1 MTEQGSDS
9 LPQSIV
15 QDLLH
20 HSEDI
25 TVFLREFTV
34 ELSRILSTDD
44 EPVSCAISLL
54 REKHAGSAAS
64 SSPQAQALDEMQGRF
79 LEGPCLT
86 AISENT
92 ITHVAD
98 TLADPRWPDYLPVA
112 AEHGVRSI
120 LGVPFE
126 LGGEPGAGAALN
138 VYSSRPGNFSDATI
152 EMVRHEVHQASSAL
166 QLAVRL
172 DRHRE
177 AEVNLRA
184 AMASRTPIDLAVGI
198 IMGQNRCTQDEAV
211 EILKTA
217 SSHRNIKLRDL
228 AAGLVERANQRPADT
243 HYET

>member
-1 MTEQGSDS
+1 MTEQTRDS
-9 LPQSIV
+9 LPQRHV

-25 TVFLREFTV
+25 TVFLREFAV
-34 ELSRILSTDD
+34 ELADRLSSD
-44 EPVSCAISLL
+44 EERVACAVSLL
-54 REKHAGSAAS
+54 REKRAGSAAAS
-64 SSPQAQALDEMQGRF
+64 GPEAQALDEIQGRF
-79 LEGPCLT
+79 VEGPCLT
-86 AISENT
+86 AISEST

-98 TLADPRWPDYLPVA
+98 THDDPRWPDYLSVA

-126 LGGEPGAGAALN
+126 LGDEQGAGAALN
-138 VYSSRPGNFSDATI
+138 VYSRRPGSFSEATI

-177 AEVNLRA
+177 AEVNLHA

-228 AAGLVERANQRPADT
+228 AVDLVERANQRPVST

>member
-1 MTEQGSDS
+1 MTDREPDL

-20 HSEDI
+20 HSEDF

-34 ELSRILSTDD
+34 ELSRILSTQE
-44 EPVSCAISLL
+44 EPVSCAVSLL
-54 REKHAGSAAS
+54 REKRAGSAAS

-86 AISENT
+86 AIHEHT
-92 ITHVAD
+92 ITHIAD
-98 TLADPRWPDYLPVA
+98 TLDDPRWPDYLPVA

-126 LGGEPGAGAALN
+126 LGDESGAGAALN
-138 VYSSRPGNFSDATI
+138 VYSARPGEFSDEII
-152 EMVRHEVHQASSAL
+152 ESVRHEVHQASSAL
-166 QLAVRL
+166 QLGVRL
-172 DRHRE
+172 ARHRE
-177 AEVNLRA
+177 TEENLRA
-184 AMASRTPIDLAVGI
+184 AMASRTPIDLAVGL

-211 EILKTA
+211 EILKAA
-217 SSHRNIKLRDL
+217 SNHRNIKLRDL
-228 AAGLVERANQRPADT
+228 AADLVERANQRPAET